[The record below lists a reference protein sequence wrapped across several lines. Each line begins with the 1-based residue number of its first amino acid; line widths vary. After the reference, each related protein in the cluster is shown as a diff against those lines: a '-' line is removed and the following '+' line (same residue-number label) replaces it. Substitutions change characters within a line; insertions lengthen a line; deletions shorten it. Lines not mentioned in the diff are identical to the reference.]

1 MIVATSGAS
10 TAVVVL
16 AVVIVLIVVI
26 IMIRSVR
33 VIQQGTYGVV
43 KRLGQFHAVKPPGVV
58 FLIPFID
65 RMMRIDVREIPR
77 TGDHQDVITKD
88 NVSVGVSAT
97 IFSQVIDPRSALFAV
112 SDYEIAIDQLGRTAL
127 RAVFGGL
134 TLDEA
139 LSERERINSQ
149 LQQHMDP
156 VTEKWGIRINRIEIV
171 DMLPPAAVLQAM
183 SLQKEA
189 EQHKRAQILQSE
201 GQKQSAINTAEGGKQ
216 AAILAAEGQKQAAIL
231 AAEGQREALIRESEG
246 RAQAIATVYAAI
258 LDSNPTP
265 ELLAVLQL
273 DTLGKLVA
281 SSNAKLVVPVETAG
295 LMGASQALRSL
306 LDQAADTGG
315 S

>member
-16 AVVIVLIVVI
+16 AVVIVLIVVL

-216 AAILAAEGQKQAAIL
+216 AAILAAEGQ
-231 AAEGQREALIRESEG
+231 REALIRESEG

-258 LDSNPTP
+258 LDRNPTP

-295 LMGASQALRSL
+295 LIGASQALRSL

>member
-1 MIVATSGAS
+1 MIVASSGSSA
-10 TAVVVL
+10 AVGVL
-16 AVVIVLIVVI
+16 VIVIVALVLVILIRAI
-26 IMIRSVR
+26 R
-33 VIQQGTYGVV
+33 VIQQGSYGVV
-43 KRLGQFHAVKPPGVV
+43 KRLGQFHAIKPPGVA

-65 RMMRIDVREIPR
+65 RMVRIDVREVPR

-88 NVSVGVSAT
+88 NVNVQVSAT
-97 IFSQVIDPRSALFAV
+97 IFSQIIDPRSALFAI
-112 SDYEIAIDQLGRTAL
+112 SDYEVAIDQLGRTAL

-139 LSERERINSQ
+139 LSERERINAQ

-171 DMLPPAAVLQAM
+171 DMLPPAPVLQAM

-201 GQKQSAINTAEGGKQ
+201 GQKQSAINTAEGQKQ

-231 AAEGQREALIRESEG
+231 TAEGQKEALIREAEG
-246 RAQAIATVYAAI
+246 RAQAIATVYQAI
-258 LDSNPTP
+258 LERHPTP

-273 DTLGKLVA
+273 DTLGKLA
-281 SSNAKLVVPVETAG
+281 TSANAKLVVPVETAG

-306 LDQAADTGG
+306 LDQAASG
-315 S
+315 SS

>member
-216 AAILAAEGQKQAAIL
+216 AAILAAEGQ
-231 AAEGQREALIRESEG
+231 REALIRESEG

>member
-216 AAILAAEGQKQAAIL
+216 AAILAAEGQ
-231 AAEGQREALIRESEG
+231 REALIRESEG

-258 LDSNPTP
+258 LDRNPTP